1 MGYRHFDTASCKPR
15 FPFGHGLSY
24 TSFEYS
30 NLKVIAN
37 GSAEVPDFAVTLD
50 VKNIGEVFGKES
62 VQLYVR
68 DLESRLP
75 RPFQELKAFDKVS
88 LESGYVGSIEMRL
101 DKHAFK
107 YWDDRE
113 GGSWVIEAGDFDIA
127 VGASSTDIRLVHRIR
142 IEKDLQWTG
151 L

>member
-1 MGYRHFDTASCKPR
+1 VGYRHFDSASCKPR

-30 NLKVIAN
+30 DLCVKENE
-37 GSAEVPDFAVTLD
+37 SSETPDFTVTVAVRNTG
-50 VKNIGEVFGKES
+50 KVFGRES

-75 RPFQELKAFDKVS
+75 RPFQELKAFDKIS
-88 LESGYVGSIEMRL
+88 LKPGQVGTVEMRL

-113 GGSWVIEAGDFDIA
+113 EGGWTIEAGDFDIA
-127 VGASSTDIRLVHRIR
+127 IGASSTDIRLVHRVR
-142 IEKDLQWTG
+142 LETDLNWTG